1 MMKLSR
7 AKIRKIII
15 EAMEDATVADAST
28 TPPGADDGK
37 ESEEDQIKQVT
48 DVIETIQKAPGFT
61 MKWSKINT
69 RPKFEAFMKEIIK
82 LSAEPMKG
90 KEKLIKAALLKIAN
104 SIK

>member
-15 EAMEDATVADAST
+15 EAMEDTTVADAST
-28 TPPGADDGK
+28 TPPGAADGK
-37 ESEEDQIKQVT
+37 ESEEEQIQHVT

-61 MKWSKINT
+61 GKWSKINT
-69 RPKFEAFMKEIIK
+69 LPKFEAFMTEIIK

-90 KEKLIKAALLKIAN
+90 KEKQIKAGLLKVAN
-104 SIK
+104 SIR